1 MHRTVLPDKKCA
13 HSYTFYLAQERSVTK
28 TTCFCGLQE
37 RTYMNPVEPH
47 SKTKDQND
55 IDRFN
60 ALAERWWDENGPMKA
75 LHLFTPIRLEYILK
89 AIRNRGLSPKDSPP
103 QTNTTPK
110 LLSGL
115 KILDIGCGGGLLT
128 EPLTRLGG
136 ALTGIDASSGAVAAA
151 TAHAKAEELII
162 DYRCLASEELAAKP
176 NYHGYFD
183 VIYASEVIE
192 HVSDIHSF
200 ASSIAQMLSPNGVV
214 VITTINRTIPA
225 LLFAKFA
232 AEYVLNLIPA
242 GTHKFGKFVRP
253 TELRSVF
260 RASGILI
267 DDVTGFVPSL
277 KGGFSM
283 SPLISVNYGAYGSFI

>member
-1 MHRTVLPDKKCA
+1 
-13 HSYTFYLAQERSVTK
+13 
-28 TTCFCGLQE
+28 
-37 RTYMNPVEPH
+37 MNPAGPH
-47 SKTKDQND
+47 SKTIDQND
-55 IDRFN
+55 IDRFD
-60 ALAERWWDENGPMKA
+60 ALAKQWWDENGPMKP
-75 LHLFTPIRLEYILK
+75 LHLFTPVRLDYILR
-89 AIRNRGLSPKDSPP
+89 AIHNRGLAKKVTPP
-103 QTNTTPK
+103 QNKNTRK
-110 LLSGL
+110 ILSGL
-115 KILDIGCGGGLLT
+115 KILDIGCGGGLLA

-151 TAHAKAEELII
+151 TAHAKAEELTI
-162 DYRCLASEELAAKP
+162 DYRNLASEELADKP
-176 NYHGYFD
+176 GFQGYFD

-192 HVSDIHSF
+192 HVSDINSF

-283 SPLISVNYGAYGSFI
+283 SPLISVNYGASGSFI